1 MKISVS
7 ILSEKDNYKEAV
19 KKINETSCDYLHLDI
34 MDGSFTSKSSFN
46 IIESMDIGNTA
57 NKKLDIHIMSNK
69 LDTIL
74 DDYINLKPEFITI
87 HSEIDDI
94 DKYIAKI
101 KEKGIKV
108 GLALNPETDIDILK
122 PYLDKID
129 LVLIMSVVPGMG
141 GQRFIKEVIFKLQ
154 KVNEMKKYHNF
165 IIEVDGGIN
174 NETINYVKEY
184 IDIVVSGSYITNSN
198 NYQDKINILLK

>member
-19 KKINETSCDYLHLDI
+19 KKINETSSDYLHLDI

-57 NKKLDIHIMSNK
+57 NKKLDIHIMSNR

-94 DKYIAKI
+94 EKYIAKI

-108 GLALNPETDIDILK
+108 GLALNPETDIEILK
-122 PYLDKID
+122 PYLNKID

-141 GQRFIKEVIFKLQ
+141 GQTFMKEVISKLQ
-154 KVNEMKKYHNF
+154 KANEMKKDHNF